1 MIDRRSFS
9 HIVVGLLAAPFVAYA
24 QPGEKLRRVGVLCPG
39 DSPPN
44 EEALRDLFS
53 PLRELGWIEGRNI
66 VFEPR
71 FRCMRV
77 DQLPAA
83 AEEMARRKVDLIFTT
98 GTPATLAA
106 KRATTTIPIIMSSVG
121 DPVGSGLVA
130 TLSHPGGNV
139 TGYSIIGPEMTVGWA
154 RLVHELLPTAHR
166 VAKIVP
172 PKGIV
177 SIADAARKWTDA
189 AYRPLGVQPIF
200 IEVADITNE
209 NALGEAVREAV
220 RQQAQALEFDT
231 TGIDLSGKRAVTV
244 IEAAL
249 GYHLPT
255 VTSVDEEDMGRLL
268 DAGALL
274 NLTINREDRT
284 RRVAVMMDKVLRG
297 AKPGDIPIEQ
307 PTRYKLAIN
316 LKTAKALGITVPQ
329 SVLLRADEV
338 LR

>member
-9 HIVVGLLAAPFVAYA
+9 LVVVGLAATPLVADA
-24 QPGEKLRRVGVLCPG
+24 QPQEKPRRVGVLCPG
-39 DSPPN
+39 DSPVN
-44 EEALRDLFS
+44 EEALRDLFR
-53 PLRELGWIEGRNI
+53 PLRELVWIEGKNI

-83 AEEMARRKVDLIFTT
+83 AEEMARRKVDLIFTS

-106 KRATTTIPIIMSSVG
+106 KHATTTIPIIMSSVG

-130 TLSHPGGNV
+130 SLNHPGSNI

-154 RLVHELLPTAHR
+154 RLVHELLPAARR

-172 PKGIV
+172 PKGVV
-177 SIADAARKWTDA
+177 SIADAARNWTDA

-200 IEVADITNE
+200 VEVADMTDE

-220 RQQAQALEFDT
+220 RQQAQALEIGDDYSWKH
-231 TGIDLSGKRAVTV
+231 GVTV
-244 IEAAL
+244 IKAAL
-249 GYHLPT
+249 SYRLPA
-255 VTSVDEEDMGRLL
+255 VTSVDEEDMVRML
-268 DAGALL
+268 DAGALS
-274 NLTINREDRT
+274 NFTINREDRT
-284 RRVAVMMDKVLRG
+284 RRVAAMVDKVLRG

-316 LKTAKALGITVPQ
+316 LKAAKALGITVPQ
-329 SVLLRADEV
+329 SVLLRADTV
-338 LR
+338 IQ